1 MLARCPFPFG
11 RLGEPAP
18 HVDNEVCPTP
28 LTDQLSNL
36 VSLSSLGIMN
46 SNTTSRRRALV
57 VGLGISGIASALRL
71 HRVGWDVVVLEKAA
85 ERRSGGYFI
94 ALFGAGVAAAER
106 LGIADLVPDRS
117 NPDSVT
123 YDIDRSGRRRPGLG
137 YANLP
142 GQNRLVV
149 RGDVEDA
156 AFSVLPDEVEIR
168 YSTVPTAVDQY
179 ADGVDVEI
187 RDLDTDATTIERFD
201 LVVGADGLRSTVRR
215 LAFDPEQSRIHRLGY
230 MIAAYSLPEPVPGYR
245 QQDGL
250 ILAEP
255 GRSVWVFSFT
265 DRPPTVLFSYRTDDV
280 DAEFTRPAIDSLRAA
295 YGPEPTGS
303 TLGWLLDQFEKAPD
317 HLFDSAEQV
326 HLDHWHQG
334 RVVLVGDA
342 AWCLTLYSGMGASSG
357 LAGADLL
364 GTMLERHPDD
374 VPQALQDWEDHLR
387 PFIDHHLRSGV
398 SMRQFFTP
406 ANRTEHLLR
415 SVTTG
420 LSRLPITSRLLAKAK
435 TNSTDAR
442 MKNLDIAAAVA

>member
-1 MLARCPFPFG
+1 M
-11 RLGEPAP
+11 
-18 HVDNEVCPTP
+18 D
-28 LTDQLSNL
+28 
-36 VSLSSLGIMN
+36 M
-46 SNTTSRRRALV
+46 NTTSRQRALV

-94 ALFGAGVAAAER
+94 ALFGTGVAAAER
-106 LGIADLVPDRS
+106 LGVADLVPDRAGADGVS
-117 NPDSVT
+117 
-123 YDIDRSGRRRPGLG
+123 YDVDRGGRRQPGLG

-142 GQNRLVV
+142 GNSRLVV
-149 RGDVEDA
+149 RGDIEDA
-156 AFSVLPDEVEIR
+156 AFSALPDEVEIR
-168 YSTVPTAVDQY
+168 YSTVPTALDQY
-179 ADGVDVEI
+179 AEGVDVEI
-187 RDLDTDATTIERFD
+187 RDLNTETTTIERFD
-201 LVVGADGLRSTVRR
+201 LVVGADGLRSTVRG
-215 LAFDPEQSRIHRLGY
+215 LAFRPEQSRIHRLGY

-250 ILAEP
+250 ILAEA
-255 GRSVWVFSFT
+255 GRSVWVFSFA

-326 HLDHWHQG
+326 HLDHWHRG

-374 VPQALQDWEDHLR
+374 VQGALRDWEDHLR

-406 ANRTEHLLR
+406 ANRTERFLR
-415 SVTTG
+415 SVTTL
-420 LSRLPITSRLLAKAK
+420 LSRLPIASKLLAKVK
-435 TNSTDAR
+435 TTSADAR
-442 MKNLDIAAAVA
+442 MKTLDIAAAPA